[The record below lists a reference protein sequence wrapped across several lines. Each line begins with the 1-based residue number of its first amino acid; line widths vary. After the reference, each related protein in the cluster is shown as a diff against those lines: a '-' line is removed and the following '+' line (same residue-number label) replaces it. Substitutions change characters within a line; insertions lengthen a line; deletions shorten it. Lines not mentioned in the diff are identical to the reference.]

1 MTHSAIFKPIS
12 IRGRALKSRVVFG
25 AHTANMAENGYPGAQ
40 HRGYYEERA
49 IGGAG
54 MIVVEPMPVH
64 RTAVL
69 TQGNFRHDDDSVIPH
84 FAKLVECVKQHG
96 GVIVQQLYHV
106 GQHGDADLSFQPNWS
121 PSGLPSYHDSDGSH
135 AMSVTEIDEIVEGHV
150 EAALRCQKAGFD
162 GVEIWNCYHSMIDQ
176 FLTPWSNHRCDE
188 YGGSLENRMRFG
200 TRIFEAVRAAVGE
213 DFIVGFSLS
222 VSEKTD
228 FMLTLEDYMETL
240 KIWDAKGYFDY
251 VSVGSGNYIDYDIVM
266 PTFLHGEK
274 LTSTFTASI
283 KEVVKNAY
291 VISES
296 HIRTPEN
303 ANAILASGDADLVS
317 IVRGQIADP
326 HLVNKARDGRDE
338 DVRGCISC
346 NQMCWGRRS
355 RDYWISCLI
364 NPSAG
369 REYKWGG
376 DRFTKVKKSQE
387 ILVVGGGP
395 AGMETARVA
404 AERGHTVTLTEASGE
419 LGGNFRLGGMA
430 PRRGQMLELIQW
442 YEGQFEKLGV
452 TIKYNAPMD
461 ADDVLAIGADQ
472 VVLATGSM
480 SDGTGRQ
487 RWLAS
492 EPELPGLNKGN
503 VWSPEDV
510 MRREAKLGDEVLFVD
525 EGGSWRGTG
534 TAWHLAQKGH
544 KVTIVTPDAYIGKD
558 LARTTADFA
567 IRQNLKQLGATF
579 MTDSVVA
586 EWHGEHASVQS
597 MLDGS
602 KVEVTASAIVMAT
615 TNMALNDLELDLV
628 QEGACVKTV
637 GDCVAPRNA
646 AYAFYEGRK
655 LGLEL

>member
-12 IRGRALKSRVVFG
+12 IRGRTLKSRVVFG

-49 IGGAG
+49 MGGAG

-84 FAKLVECVKQHG
+84 FTKLVEGVKQYG
-96 GVIVQQLYHV
+96 TVILQQLYHV

-135 AMSVTEIDEIVEGHV
+135 AMSVSQIDEIVEGHV
-150 EAALRCQKAGFD
+150 QAALRCQKAGFD
-162 GVEIWNCYHSMIDQ
+162 GVEIWNAYHSMMDQ
-176 FLTPWSNHRCDE
+176 FLTPWSNHREDE

-200 TRIFEAVRAAVGE
+200 TRIFEAVRAAVGD
-213 DFIVGFSLS
+213 DFIIGFALS

-228 FMLTLEDYMETL
+228 FMLCLEDYKEIL
-240 KIWDAKGYFDY
+240 GIWDAKGFFDY
-251 VSVGSGNYIDYDIVM
+251 VTVGTGNYIDYDVVM

-283 KEVVKNAY
+283 KKVVKNAY
-291 VISES
+291 VTSES

-303 ANAILASGDADLVS
+303 ANTILASGDADLVS

-326 HLVNKARDGRDE
+326 HLVNKAREGRDE

-376 DRFTKVKKSQE
+376 DRFAKVMKPQE

-395 AGMETARVA
+395 AGMEAARVA
-404 AERGHTVTLTEASGE
+404 AERGHSVTLAEASSE

-452 TIKYNAPMD
+452 TVKCNAPMD
-461 ADDVLAIGADQ
+461 TGDVLAIGADQ

-480 SDGTGRQ
+480 SDSTGRQ

-492 EPELPGLNKGN
+492 EAELPGLNKGN

-510 MRREAKLGDEVLFVD
+510 MRREAKLGDDVLFVD

-579 MTDSVVA
+579 MTDSVVF
-586 EWHGEHASVQS
+586 EWHGDHATVQS
-597 MLDGS
+597 MLDGT
-602 KVEVTASAIVMAT
+602 KTDVTASAIVMAT

-628 QEGACVKTV
+628 QQGARVKTV

-655 LGLEL
+655 LGLKL